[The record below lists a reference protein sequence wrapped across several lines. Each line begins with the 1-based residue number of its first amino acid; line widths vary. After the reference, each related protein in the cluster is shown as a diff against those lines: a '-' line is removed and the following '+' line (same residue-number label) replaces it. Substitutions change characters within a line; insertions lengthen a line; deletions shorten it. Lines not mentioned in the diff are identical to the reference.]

1 VITRLV
7 KAVTG
12 FWVTIDQLFWFLLLF
27 IPGAFIAAGAVRDF

>member
-12 FWVTIDQLFWFLLLF
+12 FWVAIDQLFWFFLLF